1 MLRITSSTASRE
13 ILAANQRTLARMTEY
28 QLQLSDGKRLH
39 SPSDDPVAVR
49 QAIRMRGSSDA
60 IGGNL
65 DTIDRSLGLLYAA
78 DNAFAGMTETL
89 QEIKGLA
96 VEGGTDSTNAEGRV
110 AIASQVDR
118 MLSHLIDLAN
128 TSHDGR
134 YLFSGTAT
142 TTAPFVLNDQRD
154 QVTYQGNQDVVQ
166 VDISPVSRAETTQ
179 DGSQVMQQPV
189 DVFDVLIRL
198 RDALNA
204 DDGPTVRALIGDI
217 DAAHTQ
223 VANAYGDLGGREA
236 RMEATRNQL
245 TVARQTIDEQ
255 VSQLEDAD
263 MAEVI
268 TQFTQSEMAL
278 QAGLQVG
285 ARVLQ
290 TTLLDYI

>member
-1 MLRITSSTASRE
+1 
-13 ILAANQRTLARMTEY
+13 
-28 QLQLSDGKRLH
+28 
-39 SPSDDPVAVR
+39 
-49 QAIRMRGSSDA
+49 
-60 IGGNL
+60 
-65 DTIDRSLGLLYAA
+65 
-78 DNAFAGMTETL
+78 
-89 QEIKGLA
+89 
-96 VEGGTDSTNAEGRV
+96 
-110 AIASQVDR
+110 
-118 MLSHLIDLAN
+118 
-128 TSHDGR
+128 
-134 YLFSGTAT
+134 
-142 TTAPFVLNDQRD
+142 
-154 QVTYQGNQDVVQ
+154 VTYQGNQDVVQ